1 MDYTGI
7 PKTSAIIFTGAG
19 PLDQKSYIEKY
30 TDLADINT
38 SLLIQGQSVFCKE
51 TGKEYIYIGNKWI
64 YKLCNYITDPSELN
78 DLDENMLVKGQI
90 LTCTSNGGHY
100 IYFPN
105 KTFKDTTPV
114 VNSWY
119 LKEQLEFDLQY
130 PIGCIKI
137 VFNDNTDLDLPQ
149 PIVAQHS
156 MIWQTISDYDDK
168 VLYPSSTATA
178 GTIINQNIIVDNHTL
193 TVQEIPAHQHY
204 LSLNSCYGQGYNWA
218 QVAWACGDTSRGSGS
233 GWSSNTGGSQGHN
246 HTISAGAKL
255 DGITVKIYKRIS

>member
-19 PLDQKSYIEKY
+19 PLDQKSYIENY
-30 TDLADINT
+30 SDLANIDT
-38 SLLIQGQSVFCKE
+38 KLLIQGQSIFCKE

-64 YKLCNYITDPSELN
+64 YKLCNYISDPSELN

-100 IYFPN
+100 LYFPGE
-105 KTFKDTTPV
+105 TFKDTTPV

-130 PIGCIKI
+130 PIGCTKI
-137 VFNDNTDLDLPQ
+137 LFSQDEELPS
-149 PIVAQHS
+149 PIVAQH
-156 MIWQTISDYDDK
+156 MMRWEVISDYDYK
-168 VLYPSSTATA
+168 VLYPSSEATA
-178 GTIINQNIIVDNHTL
+178 GTIINQSITVENHTL
-193 TVQEIPAHQHY
+193 TVQEIPAHNHY
-204 LSLNSCYGQGYNWA
+204 LSLNSSYGSGYTWG
-218 QVAWACGDTSRGSGS
+218 QVSWACGDTSRGQGTGYTSNSG
-233 GWSSNTGGSQGHN
+233 GTQGHN

-255 DGITVKIYKRIS
+255 DGVTIKIWKRTK

>member
-64 YKLCNYITDPSELN
+64 YKLTNYIENTTELTSLESSMIVN
-78 DLDENMLVKGQI
+78 GQE
-90 LTCTSNGGHY
+90 LTCIGDGGHY
-100 IYFPN
+100 VYLPN
-105 KTFKDTTPV
+105 ITDITTSPV
-114 VNSWY
+114 VGKWY
-119 LKEQLEFDLQY
+119 LKEQLEFDKMF
-130 PIGCIKI
+130 PIGCLKVCLSMLDIPYPI
-137 VFNDNTDLDLPQ
+137 SPAICNWEEDN
-149 PIVAQHS
+149 S
-156 MIWQTISDYDDK
+156 YDNM
-168 VLYPSSTATA
+168 VLYPSSTASI
-178 GTIINQNIIVDNHTL
+178 GTTINQNIIVDNHTL